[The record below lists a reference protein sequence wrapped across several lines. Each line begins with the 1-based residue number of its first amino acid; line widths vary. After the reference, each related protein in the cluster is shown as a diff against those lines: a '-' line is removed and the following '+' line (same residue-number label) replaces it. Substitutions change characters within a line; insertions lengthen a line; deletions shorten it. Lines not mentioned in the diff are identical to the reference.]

1 MALTEDTPLI
11 KQNVKKGGTESIS
24 DFQKIQFPEI
34 KGKFTIIMRRRP
46 SEDQGCLL
54 VRHLFYSMSQIPFM
68 VEDGGHRLS
77 GSQERR
83 STYDM
88 RTEDGYKE
96 LYAELRGY
104 EEKGVDIV
112 MDGYPMSPLQI
123 VTAYMAREEGTYMR
137 DYVIDPEGRIESLV
151 FTDVNHNRQA
161 EITP

>member
-1 MALTEDTPLI
+1 
-11 KQNVKKGGTESIS
+11 
-24 DFQKIQFPEI
+24 
-34 KGKFTIIMRRRP
+34 
-46 SEDQGCLL
+46 
-54 VRHLFYSMSQIPFM
+54 
-68 VEDGGHRLS
+68 
-77 GSQERR
+77 
-83 STYDM
+83 M

-112 MDGYPMSPLQI
+112 MDGYPMSP
-123 VTAYMAREEGTYMR
+123 YMAREEGTYMR

>member
-1 MALTEDTPLI
+1 
-11 KQNVKKGGTESIS
+11 
-24 DFQKIQFPEI
+24 
-34 KGKFTIIMRRRP
+34 
-46 SEDQGCLL
+46 
-54 VRHLFYSMSQIPFM
+54 
-68 VEDGGHRLS
+68 
-77 GSQERR
+77 
-83 STYDM
+83 M

-123 VTAYMAREEGTYMR
+123 VTAYMAREEG
-137 DYVIDPEGRIESLV
+137 YVIDPEGRIESLV

>member
-1 MALTEDTPLI
+1 
-11 KQNVKKGGTESIS
+11 
-24 DFQKIQFPEI
+24 
-34 KGKFTIIMRRRP
+34 
-46 SEDQGCLL
+46 
-54 VRHLFYSMSQIPFM
+54 
-68 VEDGGHRLS
+68 
-77 GSQERR
+77 
-83 STYDM
+83 M

-161 EITP
+161 EVTP

>member
-1 MALTEDTPLI
+1 
-11 KQNVKKGGTESIS
+11 
-24 DFQKIQFPEI
+24 
-34 KGKFTIIMRRRP
+34 MRRRP

-68 VEDGGHRLS
+68 VGDGGQRFIRIP
-77 GSQERR
+77 G
-83 STYDM
+83 
-88 RTEDGYKE
+88 
-96 LYAELRGY
+96 
-104 EEKGVDIV
+104 EKLFIANLGPIV

>member
-1 MALTEDTPLI
+1 
-11 KQNVKKGGTESIS
+11 
-24 DFQKIQFPEI
+24 
-34 KGKFTIIMRRRP
+34 
-46 SEDQGCLL
+46 
-54 VRHLFYSMSQIPFM
+54 
-68 VEDGGHRLS
+68 
-77 GSQERR
+77 
-83 STYDM
+83 M

-137 DYVIDPEGRIESLV
+137 DYGIESLV

>member
-1 MALTEDTPLI
+1 
-11 KQNVKKGGTESIS
+11 
-24 DFQKIQFPEI
+24 
-34 KGKFTIIMRRRP
+34 
-46 SEDQGCLL
+46 
-54 VRHLFYSMSQIPFM
+54 
-68 VEDGGHRLS
+68 
-77 GSQERR
+77 
-83 STYDM
+83 M

-112 MDGYPMSPLQI
+112 MDGYSMSPLQI

-137 DYVIDPEGRIESLV
+137 DYVIDPEGRIASLV

>member
-1 MALTEDTPLI
+1 MLRKEALKAFLI
-11 KQNVKKGGTESIS
+11 FK
-24 DFQKIQFPEI
+24 KIQFPEI

-68 VEDGGHRLS
+68 VEDGGQRFIRIP
-77 GSQERR
+77 GE
-83 STYDM
+83 
-88 RTEDGYKE
+88 KE

-104 EEKGVDIV
+104 EEKVVDIV

>member
-1 MALTEDTPLI
+1 
-11 KQNVKKGGTESIS
+11 
-24 DFQKIQFPEI
+24 
-34 KGKFTIIMRRRP
+34 
-46 SEDQGCLL
+46 
-54 VRHLFYSMSQIPFM
+54 
-68 VEDGGHRLS
+68 
-77 GSQERR
+77 
-83 STYDM
+83 M

-151 FTDVNHNRQA
+151 FTDVNHNRQRLPL
-161 EITP
+161 ELPDRSIFVSCYN

>member
-1 MALTEDTPLI
+1 
-11 KQNVKKGGTESIS
+11 
-24 DFQKIQFPEI
+24 
-34 KGKFTIIMRRRP
+34 
-46 SEDQGCLL
+46 
-54 VRHLFYSMSQIPFM
+54 
-68 VEDGGHRLS
+68 
-77 GSQERR
+77 
-83 STYDM
+83 M

-123 VTAYMAREEGTYMR
+123 VTAYMAREEGN
-137 DYVIDPEGRIESLV
+137 YVIDPEGRIESLV

>member
-68 VEDGGHRLS
+68 VEDGGQRFIRIP
-77 GSQERR
+77 GE
-83 STYDM
+83 
-88 RTEDGYKE
+88 KE
-96 LYAELRGY
+96 YIRY
-104 EEKGVDIV
+104 EN
-112 MDGYPMSPLQI
+112 
-123 VTAYMAREEGTYMR
+123 
-137 DYVIDPEGRIESLV
+137 GRWI
-151 FTDVNHNRQA
+151 
-161 EITP
+161 

>member
-1 MALTEDTPLI
+1 
-11 KQNVKKGGTESIS
+11 
-24 DFQKIQFPEI
+24 
-34 KGKFTIIMRRRP
+34 
-46 SEDQGCLL
+46 
-54 VRHLFYSMSQIPFM
+54 
-68 VEDGGHRLS
+68 
-77 GSQERR
+77 
-83 STYDM
+83 M

-137 DYVIDPEGRIESLV
+137 YYVIDPEGRIESLV

>member
-1 MALTEDTPLI
+1 MLRKEALKAFLI
-11 KQNVKKGGTESIS
+11 FKI
-24 DFQKIQFPEI
+24 IQFPEI

-68 VEDGGHRLS
+68 VEDGGQRFIRIPGEKEYIH
-77 GSQERR
+77 
-83 STYDM
+83 M

-123 VTAYMAREEGTYMR
+123 VTAYMAKEEGTYMR